1 MNTRVKIKEQR
12 IRRIDKMCSNM
23 KIIMV
28 WFSSFINLDL
38 RIRKKESLLFFF
50 LLSFLFSN
58 GQTLQEY
65 IKEAKENN
73 PELRAFQNRLDAS
86 IEKVNEARSLPNTT
100 IGTGY
105 FVSEPETRTGAQKAK
120 FTAQQR
126 IPWFGTIKARKETAS
141 KESDVH
147 KNKLEIAKRKI
158 TLQVEQTYYK
168 LYELKASQNV
178 LDEQDKLLDT
188 YIEIALKEVEN
199 NRASTV
205 DVLKLN
211 IAKNNLENQKE
222 ILKGEVLTTETAL
235 NQLLHRDGFD
245 PLIIPDNL
253 FIPEEEPTM
262 MLDDITYH
270 PELITY
276 DYLNDLLEKKENV
289 NAKESL
295 PSIGLGL
302 DYVIVQERPDVSF
315 SDNGKDI
322 IMPMVSFSVPLFS
335 KKYKSRSKQYE
346 LQKEEMYQKR
356 EASQNNLENLME
368 EAINNRI
375 TARINYNTQQK
386 NIEQAKQAEKILLSE
401 YQTGLLD
408 FEEILDIQQMLLA
421 FENKKIQAIANY
433 FLQTTVLNY
442 LR

>member
-1 MNTRVKIKEQR
+1 MCNSIKVKLISF
-12 IRRIDKMCSNM
+12 DK
-23 KIIMV
+23 
-28 WFSSFINLDL
+28 FLNLNFG
-38 RIRKKESLLFFF
+38 IRKKESLILFSLF
-50 LLSFLFSN
+50 SFLISN
-58 GQTLQEY
+58 GQSLQGY
-65 IKEAKENN
+65 IKEAQENN
-73 PELRAFQNRLDAS
+73 PEIKAFQKVLETS
-86 IEKVNEARSLPNTT
+86 VEKENEAGSLPNTK

-105 FVSEPETRTGAQKAK
+105 FISEPETRTGAQKAK
-120 FTAQQR
+120 FTAQQN

-141 KESDVH
+141 LESDVD
-147 KNKLEIAKRKI
+147 KNKVEIIKRKI
-158 TLQVEQTYYK
+158 TLQVEQKYYK
-168 LYELKASQNV
+168 LYELKATQNV
-178 LDEQDKLLDT
+178 LQEQDKLLDT

-211 IAKNNLENQKE
+211 IAKNNLQNRKE
-222 ILKGEVLTTETAL
+222 ILKGEILTTETAL

-262 MLDDITYH
+262 MLDEIIYH
-270 PELITY
+270 PELLTY
-276 DYLNDLLEKKENV
+276 DYLNDLLEKKEEV
-289 NAKESL
+289 NTKEAL

-322 IMPMVSFSVPLFS
+322 VMPMLSLSIPLFS
-335 KKYKSRSKQYE
+335 KKYNSRSKQLE
-346 LQKEEMYQKR
+346 LQKEEMFQKR
-356 EASQNNLENLME
+356 EASQNNLENIME

-386 NIEQAKQAEKILLSE
+386 NLEQAKQAERILLSA
-401 YQTGLLD
+401 YQTAQLDFEQILDVQQMLLD
-408 FEEILDIQQMLLA
+408 FES
-421 FENKKIQAIANY
+421 KKIKAISMY
-433 FLQTTVLNY
+433 FMQTAFLNY

>member
-1 MNTRVKIKEQR
+1 MYSDMKIKMIWFEKFVNQEFGS
-12 IRRIDKMCSNM
+12 IRRNIFILFSL
-23 KIIMV
+23 
-28 WFSSFINLDL
+28 FSS
-38 RIRKKESLLFFF
+38 LF
-50 LLSFLFSN
+50 LS

-73 PELRAFQNRLDAS
+73 PELKAYQNGLDAS
-86 IEKVNEARSLPNTT
+86 IEKVNEAGSLPNTK

-105 FVSEPETRTGAQKAK
+105 FISEPETRTGAQKAK
-120 FTAQQR
+120 FTAQQN

-141 KESDVH
+141 TESDVH
-147 KNKLEIAKRKI
+147 KNELEIAKRKI

-178 LDEQDKLLDT
+178 LDEQDILLDT

-222 ILKGEVLTTETAL
+222 ILKGEILTAETAL

-245 PLIIPDNL
+245 PLAVPDNL

-276 DYLNDLLEKKENV
+276 DHLNDLLDKKENV
-289 NAKESL
+289 NAKEAL

-322 IMPMVSFSVPLFS
+322 IMPMVSLSVPLFS
-335 KKYKSRSKQYE
+335 KKHKSRSKQYE
-346 LQKEEMYQKR
+346 LQKEEVFQKR

-368 EAINNRI
+368 KAINNRI
-375 TARINYNTQQK
+375 TARINYDTQQK
-386 NIEQAKQAEKILLSE
+386 NIEQAKQAEKILLSQ
-401 YQTGLLD
+401 YQTAQLN
-408 FEEILDIQQMLLA
+408 FEEILDIQQMVLA
-421 FENKKIQAIANY
+421 FENKKIQAIAMY
-433 FLQTTVLNY
+433 FMQTAILNY

>member
-1 MNTRVKIKEQR
+1 MYSDMKIKMIWFEKFVNQEFGSMR
-12 IRRIDKMCSNM
+12 KNIFILFSL
-23 KIIMV
+23 
-28 WFSSFINLDL
+28 FSSL
-38 RIRKKESLLFFF
+38 
-50 LLSFLFSN
+50 LLS

-73 PELRAFQNRLDAS
+73 PELKAYQNGLDAS
-86 IEKVNEARSLPNTT
+86 IEKVNEAGSLPNTK

-105 FVSEPETRTGAQKAK
+105 FISEPETRTGAQKAK
-120 FTAQQR
+120 FTAQQN

-141 KESDVH
+141 TESDVH

-222 ILKGEVLTTETAL
+222 ILKGEILTTETAL

-245 PLIIPDNL
+245 PLAVPDNL

-276 DYLNDLLEKKENV
+276 DHLNDLLDKKENV
-289 NAKESL
+289 NAKEAL

-322 IMPMVSFSVPLFS
+322 IMPMVSLSVPLFS
-335 KKYKSRSKQYE
+335 KKHKSRSKQYE
-346 LQKEEMYQKR
+346 LQKEEVFQKR

-368 EAINNRI
+368 KAINNRI
-375 TARINYNTQQK
+375 TARINYDTQQK
-386 NIEQAKQAEKILLSE
+386 NIEQAKQAEKILLSQ
-401 YQTGLLD
+401 YQTAQLN
-408 FEEILDIQQMLLA
+408 FEEILDIQQMVLA
-421 FENKKIQAIANY
+421 FENKKIQAIAMY
-433 FLQTTVLNY
+433 FMQTAILNY